1 MYKDILLPVDLDQES
16 SWEKALP
23 ICVEYCKAF
32 GSNLHVMTVIPSFS
46 FAMVGSYFPEG
57 FEEKAREAARQK
69 LHEFVTQH
77 VPEDI
82 HVQHIIGEGTV
93 YEEIIRVA
101 HDIDVDLIVMGKRR
115 PDLKDYLLGPN
126 AERVARHAE
135 RSILIVQD

>member
-1 MYKDILLPVDLDQES
+1 MYKDILLPIDLDEAS

-32 GSNLHVMTVIPSFS
+32 GARLHVMTVLPSFS
-46 FAMVGSYFPEG
+46 SALVGSFFPEG
-57 FEEKAREAARQK
+57 FEEQAREKARAR
-69 LHEFVTQH
+69 LHEFVIRN

-82 HVQHIIGEGTV
+82 QVQHIVGEGTV

-101 HDIDVDLIVMGKRR
+101 HEIDVDLIVMAKRR
-115 PDLKDYLLGPN
+115 PDLKTYLLGPN
-126 AERVARHAE
+126 AERVARHGE